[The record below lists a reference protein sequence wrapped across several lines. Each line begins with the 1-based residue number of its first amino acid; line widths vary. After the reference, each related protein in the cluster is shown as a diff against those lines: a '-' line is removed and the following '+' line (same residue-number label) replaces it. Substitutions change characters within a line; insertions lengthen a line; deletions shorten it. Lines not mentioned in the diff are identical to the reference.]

1 VKRKV
6 STFFI
11 ACIVVVCAS
20 FSQGQQPG
28 QLNASLAP
36 DTSVTYPDSAV
47 APTPATGDAPDPA
60 PAPAPAPVP
69 MPQSLGSGPLGG
81 SGMDDQWHIS
91 VSPYLWFAGVHGTVG
106 ALGRDVGFKASAS
119 DLLSK
124 ARFGILGAADIR
136 RDRILATGDLMY
148 LYLKDNKALP
158 FPGLGSPSADLSANV
173 FLLTPKVGVRVIN
186 KDKLKADFLAG
197 IRYWYFGE
205 TLQFSPSALGLN
217 FSRSQ
222 SWVDP
227 LVGGRIQAALSS
239 KVIATIAGDVGGWG
253 TGSQLEY
260 QAVGLLGYK
269 LKPKVT
275 LQAGYRYLYADYEK
289 SGRLGPTT
297 VKLTMSGIVIGATLN
312 LK

>member
-1 VKRKV
+1 
-6 STFFI
+6 
-11 ACIVVVCAS
+11 
-20 FSQGQQPG
+20 
-28 QLNASLAP
+28 
-36 DTSVTYPDSAV
+36 
-47 APTPATGDAPDPA
+47 
-60 PAPAPAPVP
+60 
-69 MPQSLGSGPLGG
+69 
-81 SGMDDQWHIS
+81 MDDQWHIS
-91 VSPYLWFAGVHGTVG
+91 VSPYLWFPGIHGTVG
-106 ALGRDVGFKASAS
+106 ALGREVGVKVSAT

-124 ARFGILGAADIR
+124 ARFGVLGAVDLR
-136 RDRILATGDLMY
+136 RDRIVATGDL
-148 LYLKDNKALP
+148 LYLNLKDDRAIP
-158 FPGLGSPSADLSANV
+158 FPGLGSPSANLTANV
-173 FLLTPKVGVRVIN
+173 VIFTPKAGIRVIN

-205 TLQFSPSALGLN
+205 TLKFSPSALGLN
-217 FSRSQ
+217 FSKSQ

-227 LVGGRIQAALSS
+227 LVGGRIQTALSS

-297 VKLTMSGIVIGATLN
+297 VKLAFSGIIVGATLN